1 MAYSTVSHL
10 LEIMPNLFGAEK
22 LSPMEVMLM
31 VMDGNRWCIL
41 MEQLNIQSTGID
53 TDEEKE
59 EELYGP
65 FDDISSLMEALNA

>member
-1 MAYSTVSHL
+1 
-10 LEIMPNLFGAEK
+10 
-22 LSPMEVMLM
+22 
-31 VMDGNRWCIL
+31 

-59 EELYGP
+59 EEEELYGP

>member
-1 MAYSTVSHL
+1 
-10 LEIMPNLFGAEK
+10 
-22 LSPMEVMLM
+22 
-31 VMDGNRWCIL
+31 

-59 EELYGP
+59 EEEEEELYGP

>member
-1 MAYSTVSHL
+1 MIVCQQH
-10 LEIMPNLFGAEK
+10 EITLNRYGAIKFLTEELK
-22 LSPMEVMLM
+22 VT
-31 VMDGNRWCIL
+31 DGNRWCIL

-59 EELYGP
+59 EEEELYGP